1 MKTLLKKTASLLLTL
16 LLTSFL
22 VFLAFELI
30 DGDPA
35 RTMLGDQATEQ
46 RVQALQAELGL
57 DKPFFTRYI
66 GWLGGFV
73 TGDFG
78 VSFSYRQPVWEILAP
93 KLGPTAVTGALAFLL
108 ITVCGLPLGLFSA
121 HWKHPAVLA
130 VRTFFEQLV
139 MAVPPF
145 VLGIGLSWG
154 FGVVLHAFT
163 PGDFPALSEDPLGAV
178 CYLFFAALALAVP
191 RIAMTAR
198 MLRMSVSGELGRD
211 YVRASMARGATRRQ
225 ALTRHVLK
233 NALPA
238 TVAFLAQ
245 TMAELVGSGVIVEQ
259 VFGVPGVGRLLVASI
274 GNRDYPVVCTVIV
287 MLAFFVLVSGALADA
302 VNLMIDPG
310 RRGGKSH
317 A

>member
-1 MKTLLKKTASLLLTL
+1 MNTLLKKTASLLLTL

-35 RTMLGDQATEQ
+35 RTMLGAEATEQ

-78 VSFSYRQPVWEILAP
+78 VSFSYRLPVWEILAP

-121 HWKHPAVLA
+121 HWKHPALLA
-130 VRTFFEQLV
+130 ARTFFEQLI

-145 VLGIGLSWG
+145 VLGVGLSWG

-163 PGDFPALSEDPLGAV
+163 PGDLPALSEDPLGAV
-178 CYLFFAALALAVP
+178 RYLFFPALALAVP
-191 RIAMTAR
+191 RIAMTTR
-198 MLRMSVSGELGRD
+198 MLRTSVSGELERD

-287 MLAFFVLVSGALADA
+287 MLAFFVLVSGAVADA
-302 VNLMIDPG
+302 VNLLIDPG
-310 RRGGKSH
+310 RRGGKAH